1 MEEGEE
7 EAEAEMGA
15 LLDNSITWS
24 ESMHNEA
31 CPVCQEGGEVI
42 CCDTCPAVYH
52 LECISPPL
60 RKVPRGK
67 WSCPQCKSP
76 SQEKERGKLK
86 EKNSDGRTSARV
98 SRTRQVLDFDEEVKD
113 IKPAVASSASLSRKR
128 TQTDPVRA
136 KSPPKVSLAKR
147 RSAAESV
154 DSNKTSTTQSSK
166 RIRGESHDG

>member
-1 MEEGEE
+1 MIDELVELVDRRFCHECKPREKPRTPRKARRVFSELSDDEEEDEDMEEGEE
-7 EAEAEMGA
+7 EAEAEMGGEA
-15 LLDNSITWS
+15 EEADSES

-86 EKNSDGRTSARV
+86 EKSKSLLLSLLLFP
-98 SRTRQVLDFDEEVKD
+98 SRT
-113 IKPAVASSASLSRKR
+113 KPC
-128 TQTDPVRA
+128 
-136 KSPPKVSLAKR
+136 
-147 RSAAESV
+147 
-154 DSNKTSTTQSSK
+154 
-166 RIRGESHDG
+166 